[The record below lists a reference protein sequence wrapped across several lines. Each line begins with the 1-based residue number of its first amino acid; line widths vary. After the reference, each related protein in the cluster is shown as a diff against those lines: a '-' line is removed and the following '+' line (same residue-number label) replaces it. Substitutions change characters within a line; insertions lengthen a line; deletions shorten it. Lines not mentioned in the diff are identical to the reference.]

1 MTNKFD
7 NVVSFVGSL
16 TLENIGRLNEN
27 SDTKQ
32 TLYPIG
38 YRLVR
43 KLCKCIFCRYFQQLF
58 FFALS
63 PQAVCCTILKSHKN
77 ML

>member
-16 TLENIGRLNEN
+16 TLENIGRLNEY

-43 KLCKCIFCRYFQQLF
+43 KPC
-58 FFALS
+58 
-63 PQAVCCTILKSHKN
+63 
-77 ML
+77 